1 VRGRRRSLLPLL
13 AAALIASSVA
23 SAHPTGSHT
32 GFVSTVSTIDP
43 PLHGLLVRVI
53 GGHEHV
59 SVTNLTDKSIVIFD
73 AEGDPLVR
81 IAPRETEVWREP
93 RVGATDEPPER
104 EGLVRN
110 WRIPGTADGERF
122 EIVGFLGYRPPPGAS
137 GPDERSRWTIVLA
150 AAFGALVIAAGVA
163 LPLMRRDKA
172 EKARGRT

>member
-1 VRGRRRSLLPLL
+1 MSPDLRALGLFALVLLSALVGAPGGL
-13 AAALIASSVA
+13 A
-23 SAHPTGSHT
+23 HGTGTHV

-81 IAPRETEVWREP
+81 IAPRETKVWREP
-93 RVGATDEPPER
+93 RVGAADEPPDR

-110 WRIPGTADGERF
+110 WRITGTADGEAF
-122 EIVGFLGYRPPPGAS
+122 VILGFLGYRPPPEVE
-137 GPDERSRWTIVLA
+137 DEDDLPGWAIPLA
-150 AAFGALVIAAGVA
+150 AVAGTLLLIAAITV
-163 LPLMRRDKA
+163 PLLRRG
-172 EKARGRT
+172 EEE

>member
-1 VRGRRRSLLPLL
+1 MAPDLRALGLFALVLL
-13 AAALIASSVA
+13 SVA
-23 SAHPTGSHT
+23 LVRPPAGRAHETGTHL
-32 GFVSTVSTIDP
+32 GFISTVSTIEP

-110 WRIPGTADGERF
+110 WRISGTSDGEAF
-122 EIVGFLGYRPPPGAS
+122 EILGFLGYRPPPGGPVEEDGS
-137 GPDERSRWTIVLA
+137 GLPAWAIVLVVAAGALVLA
-150 AAFGALVIAAGVA
+150 AASV
-163 LPLMRRDKA
+163 PLLRR
-172 EKARGRT
+172 ER

>member
-1 VRGRRRSLLPLL
+1 MAPDLRALGLFALVLLS
-13 AAALIASSVA
+13 AALVGAPNGR
-23 SAHPTGSHT
+23 AHGTGTHV

-59 SVTNLTDKSIVIFD
+59 SVTNLTEKSIVIFD

-93 RVGATDEPPER
+93 RVGAADEPPER

-137 GPDERSRWTIVLA
+137 GQDEGPRTWTIVLA
-150 AAFGALVIAAGVA
+150 AAFGALVIAAAIAV
-163 LPLMRRDKA
+163 PLLRRDKA
-172 EKARGRT
+172 

>member
-1 VRGRRRSLLPLL
+1 MAPDLRALGLFALVFLSAFVGAPGGL
-13 AAALIASSVA
+13 A
-23 SAHPTGSHT
+23 HGTGTHV

-73 AEGDPLVR
+73 DQGDPLVR
-81 IAPRETEVWREP
+81 IAPGETEVWREP

-137 GPDERSRWTIVLA
+137 SPDDGPSTRTIVLA
-150 AAFGALVIAAGVA
+150 AAVGALVIAAAIAV
-163 LPLMRRDKA
+163 PLVRRHKA
-172 EKARGRT
+172 